1 MGRKRIYTPEQMRER
16 LRERWKQYRIKNREK
31 IKAYKQSEGYR
42 QKRKGY
48 NRRYAEKH
56 PDYMAK
62 WRAAHPDYM
71 RKWQAEN
78 KDRLREYHREYA
90 RKYAS
95 ADAELPRSTLTP
107 EERRE
112 RIRESKRKWLMKNYE
127 REMERHRQWRKAH
140 PEKERERRRRNY
152 AKLTPEQRKER
163 AHLKQFKRLVCEML
177 DCNYYARNRRKAR
190 EAQYK
195 RWAKQGKNWCKGKPA
210 MRIPDWCVRGG
221 VLDARSPFL
230 FENATPEQKA
240 WAREL
245 CIEKK
250 EWRQNN
256 EWRLTR

>member
-1 MGRKRIYTPEQMRER
+1 MSRPRLYTAEE
-16 LRERWKQYRIKNREK
+16 LRERKRERSRLYRIKNREK

-95 ADAELPRSTLTP
+95 ADAALPRS
-107 EERRE
+107 
-112 RIRESKRKWLMKNYE
+112 
-127 REMERHRQWRKAH
+127 
-140 PEKERERRRRNY
+140 
-152 AKLTPEQRKER
+152 KLTPEQRKER
-163 AHLKQFKRLVCEML
+163 AQLKWFKRLVRESL
-177 DCNYYARNRRKAR
+177 DCEYYARNRRKAR
-190 EAQYK
+190 EAQYR
-195 RWAKQGKNWCKGKPA
+195 RWAKQGKNWTKGQPA
-210 MRIPDWCVRGG
+210 RRIPDWCVRGG

-240 WAREL
+240 WARDL

>member
-1 MGRKRIYTPEQMRER
+1 MSRPRKYTAEEMRER
-16 LRERWKQYRIKNREK
+16 KRERDRLYRIKNREK
-31 IKAYKQSEGYR
+31 IKAYKQSERYR
-42 QKRKGY
+42 KKRKGY
-48 NRRYAEKH
+48 NRRYSEKH

-71 RKWQAEN
+71 RRWQSEN

-95 ADAELPRSTLTP
+95 ADEALPRSKLTP

-112 RIRESKRKWLMKNYE
+112 RIRESKRKWLEKNYE
-127 REMERHRQWRKAH
+127 RELERHRKWRKAH
-140 PEKERERRRRNY
+140 PEKEHERSRRNY

-163 AHLKQFKRLVCEML
+163 AHLKWFKRLVRESL
-177 DCNYYARNRRKAR
+177 DCDFYARNRRKAR
-190 EAQYK
+190 ESQYK
-195 RWAKQGKNWCKGKPA
+195 RWAKQGKNWTKGQPA
-210 MRIPDWCVRGG
+210 RRIPDWCVRGA
-221 VLDARSPFL
+221 VLDTRSQFL
-230 FENATPEQKA
+230 FHNITPEQKA

-250 EWRQNN
+250 TWRENN